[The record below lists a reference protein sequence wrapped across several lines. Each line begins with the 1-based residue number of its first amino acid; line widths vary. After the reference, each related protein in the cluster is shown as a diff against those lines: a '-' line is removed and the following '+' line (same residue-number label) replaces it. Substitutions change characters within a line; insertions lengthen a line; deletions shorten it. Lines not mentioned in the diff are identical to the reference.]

1 MTDLFGEFV
10 ADVREGFER
19 ASPAL
24 ARWVADPADRAALD
38 AVFRFVHTVRG
49 NAGFLDLERFE
60 RLCDGAERGLAR
72 IRDGQE
78 PPASDFV
85 AGVAALIERLGALA
99 DAVEAGIGL
108 SDKDEPDMVRALGFE
123 PIDRRRDDKPGTPPL
138 QRRTRTVRIP
148 AEQFELLAT
157 SMEEVEAGQRE
168 LLELVALLEPNSPML
183 PAITD
188 LSTRIAAMARA
199 LTASSQ
205 QPLERLFAG
214 LGGIVAQAAASCGKD
229 VRLELEGGAIMFD
242 REVIDG
248 LRDPL
253 LHVVRN
259 ALAHGIEDPELR
271 RQLGKPAQGTI
282 RVVASVAGEHL
293 VLDVSD
299 DGAGLDEA
307 ALRAAGHKQG
317 LVGLPLTD
325 LLQSPGISTAR
336 EVTPLSGRGVGL
348 DAVAQRIGLLGGS
361 VDYVSCPGGGLTVTL
376 RAPTRRKAAHA
387 A

>member
-1 MTDLFGEFV
+1 
-10 ADVREGFER
+10 
-19 ASPAL
+19 
-24 ARWVADPADRAALD
+24 
-38 AVFRFVHTVRG
+38 
-49 NAGFLDLERFE
+49 
-60 RLCDGAERGLAR
+60 
-72 IRDGQE
+72 
-78 PPASDFV
+78 
-85 AGVAALIERLGALA
+85 
-99 DAVEAGIGL
+99 
-108 SDKDEPDMVRALGFE
+108 
-123 PIDRRRDDKPGTPPL
+123 
-138 QRRTRTVRIP
+138 
-148 AEQFELLAT
+148 
-157 SMEEVEAGQRE
+157 
-168 LLELVALLEPNSPML
+168 
-183 PAITD
+183 
-188 LSTRIAAMARA
+188 
-199 LTASSQ
+199 
-205 QPLERLFAG
+205 
-214 LGGIVAQAAASCGKD
+214 
-229 VRLELEGGAIMFD
+229 MFD

-271 RQLGKPAQGTI
+271 RQRGKPAQGTI

-317 LVGLPLTD
+317 LVGLPLTAV
-325 LLQSPGISTAR
+325 LHSPGISTAR

-361 VDYVSCPGGGLTVTL
+361 VDYVSRPGGGLTVTL